1 MSAETRPFD
10 RKQLKSLRVAAI
22 GNALEWFDWTL
33 YGMFSVYLSMNL
45 FNKEDPTSA
54 LLSTL
59 LAFAGGFIARPI
71 GGWVFG
77 RFGDVYGRKNAMV
90 ITMCLVALGSLGI
103 AILPTYDS
111 VGAWASVLLF
121 MLRLLQGLAHGG
133 ETGVSFT
140 YVAEIAP
147 AKSRGFWSSA
157 VYISVLTGVIAA
169 TGVAALLTSVLSAE
183 AMNEWGWRIGFALG
197 GVLGLYALILRRGAS
212 ESHAFEKAQAAGAVA
227 ERPRMT
233 GHQIWIIARNI
244 VMISAVVN
252 AAYYTWVTFA
262 ASNAISQGMDPSG
275 AYRAT
280 LLAQIICLGWLPV
293 AGWLA
298 DKVGRRAMVMAFGLG
313 VVIISFPVSW
323 MVTDAPWTLFVAQL
337 ICLFVWGILAGMYPA
352 LVSEQVPTHARAT
365 SVGWITSTAA
375 AIFGGTAP
383 YLYAWLNAH
392 DAGWVYNAYLV
403 VLGLISAFGGY
414 LIKETAGKPIEE
426 IGVTK
431 DTAAAIR
438 AMPAVSGV
446 AR

>member
-1 MSAETRPFD
+1 MSATTSSFD
-10 RKQLKSLRVAAI
+10 RKQLKSLRVAAM

-33 YGMFSVYLSMNL
+33 YGMFSVYLSVNL
-45 FNKEDPTSA
+45 FDKQDPTSA

-77 RFGDVYGRKNAMV
+77 RFGDTYGRKNALV
-90 ITMCLVALGSLGI
+90 VTMCLVALGSLGI
-103 AILPTYDS
+103 AVLPTFES
-111 VGAWASVLLF
+111 VGTWASVMLF

-157 VYISVLTGVIAA
+157 VYISVLVGVIAA
-169 TGVAALLTSVLSAE
+169 TGVAALLTSILSAE
-183 AMNEWGWRIGFALG
+183 AMNAWGWRVGFALG
-197 GVLGLYALILRRGAS
+197 GVLGIYALILRRGAS
-212 ESHAFEKAQAAGAVA
+212 ESHAFEKQVLEDEKSAT
-227 ERPRMT
+227 RPRLT
-233 GHQIWIIARNI
+233 QRQIWIIARNI

-262 ASNAISQGMDPSG
+262 ASNAISQGMDPAG

-280 LLAQIICLGWLPV
+280 LFAQIICLAWLPV
-293 AGWLA
+293 SGWLA
-298 DKVGRRAMVMAFGLG
+298 DKLGRRAMVMAFGFG

-337 ICLFVWGILAGMYPA
+337 ICLFVWGLLAGMYPA

-392 DAGWVYNAYLV
+392 DSGWIYDVYLV
-403 VLGLISAFGGY
+403 VLGLISALGGY

-426 IGVTK
+426 ISVADERDGIRP
-431 DTAAAIR
+431 AAAG
-438 AMPAVSGV
+438 AV
-446 AR
+446 R